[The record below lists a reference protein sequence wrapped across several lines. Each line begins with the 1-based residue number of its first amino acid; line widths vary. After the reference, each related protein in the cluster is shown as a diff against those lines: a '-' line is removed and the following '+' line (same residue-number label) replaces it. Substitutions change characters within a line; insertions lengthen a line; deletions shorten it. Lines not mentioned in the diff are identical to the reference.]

1 MGAKLI
7 ISVGFEKFSYTTCI
21 AGTFCILLCENSV
34 TKCLLGLK
42 FCYNYLHIRYSK
54 TMKYIKIHKEGRLIL
69 LSLLFVLFVG
79 NVFIYLRFPTLTIAI
94 TTVVSGAVMLFF
106 AYFFRDPTRVVEI
119 DDPGLVIAPA
129 DGTIVAVESTDE
141 LEYFGDRRMQVSIFM
156 SVFNVHANWYP
167 VAGMVLK
174 AVHHNGRHIG
184 AYLPK
189 SSHEN
194 ERSTV
199 VIETKAKTQI
209 LLRQIAGALARRIVT
224 YAHEGKECHLNEQ
237 LGFIKFGSRVDLF
250 LPMDTEIFVKV
261 GDKTTGNETIIARLN
276 E

>member
-1 MGAKLI
+1 M
-7 ISVGFEKFSYTTCI
+7 
-21 AGTFCILLCENSV
+21 
-34 TKCLLGLK
+34 
-42 FCYNYLHIRYSK
+42 R
-54 TMKYIKIHKEGRLIL
+54 YIKIHKEGRLIL
-69 LSLLFVLFVG
+69 LTLLFILFVL
-79 NVFIYLRFPTLTIAI
+79 NLFIYLRYPQLALAI
-94 TTVVSGAVMLFF
+94 TTSVSAAVLCFF
-106 AYFFRDPTRVVEI
+106 AYFFRNPTRVVEI

-129 DGTIVAVESTDE
+129 DGTVVVVEPTEES
-141 LEYFGDRRMQVSIFM
+141 EYFGDKRIQVSIFM

-167 VAGMVLK
+167 VAGTVLK
-174 AVHHNGRHIG
+174 TVHHDGRHMG

-199 VIETKAKTQI
+199 VIKTDAGTE
-209 LLRQIAGALARRIVT
+209 LLVRQIAGALARRIVT
-224 YAHEGKECHLNEQ
+224 YAHAGKPCHLNEH

-250 LPMDTEIFVKV
+250 LPMDTEIYVQT